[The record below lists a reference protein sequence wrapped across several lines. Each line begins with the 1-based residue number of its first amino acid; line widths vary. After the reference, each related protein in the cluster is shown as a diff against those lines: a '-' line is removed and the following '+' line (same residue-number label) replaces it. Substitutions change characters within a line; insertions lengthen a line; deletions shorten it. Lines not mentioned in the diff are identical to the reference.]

1 MRSEACRRQN
11 FDADAEKVWNK
22 ERAVDVGTS
31 MHRVILWPS
40 PGLRRRAVLF
50 ARFDE
55 EGAVAVAMA

>member
-1 MRSEACRRQN
+1 
-11 FDADAEKVWNK
+11 
-22 ERAVDVGTS
+22 

-40 PGLRRRAVLF
+40 PGLRRHTVLF